1 MDSAFDFCR
10 IDWPGARGV
19 KGQAVGLRVRA
30 LSGRARGR
38 KISGARLS
46 GVDGGLDGRIV
57 PQRTGLW
64 TGRQVQGRLL
74 PLDSFWVTE
83 YIGLHGVC
91 SSIIHRFL
99 GRKSHTLWL
108 GFPHCGTQLTLTS
121 ESRLRFPSQQK
132 PY

>member
-19 KGQAVGLRVRA
+19 KGHAVGLRVRA

-57 PQRTGLW
+57 PQRTGLCLHAVLGAMEMAMDLRGLGSRERNFA
-64 TGRQVQGRLL
+64 TGESPGRG
-74 PLDSFWVTE
+74 E
-83 YIGLHGVC
+83 
-91 SSIIHRFL
+91 
-99 GRKSHTLWL
+99 
-108 GFPHCGTQLTLTS
+108 
-121 ESRLRFPSQQK
+121 
-132 PY
+132 